1 MRDTVTMTTAE
12 APAGLLDPGHRS
24 LTIGLVLAV
33 TLVAFEALAVATIMP
48 EARDDLGGLRFYA
61 WAFSG
66 FLLASLVSIT
76 WAGAECDRRGP
87 ARPITVALLFFAVG
101 LTIAGAAPWMPVL
114 VVGRIVQGLGGGA
127 LTSVAYVAIG
137 RGYDETLRPRMFAV
151 LSSAWVVPGLAGPG
165 VAAMVAEF
173 VGWRMVFAGLLPL
186 LALAAVLVLPALSR
200 MGPPAVPS
208 AQPRRLARA
217 FRLAAGAGCVL
228 AGVSAPSLLVAAV
241 LVPVGLFLAVP
252 AFVQLI
258 PAGTL
263 AARRGTPA
271 AVAGMG
277 LINLAF
283 FGTEAF
289 IPLMLTSVRGTSTLF
304 VGIVLTGTT
313 LSWTSG
319 SWLTERFSRRGHPHS
334 LAMPGA
340 LIVALGIG
348 GIALTVASGV
358 PVAFAAVAWTVG
370 GLGMGM
376 AYPTF
381 SLTVLGN
388 ATEGAEGAAASSMK
402 LAEVLGP
409 AIGIGLGGALIAA
422 GESAGNQG
430 SATAAVFVVMA
441 VTALLCAFV
450 STRLFVRAAGIEPAA
465 NEATGAPLAGQL
477 P

>member
-1 MRDTVTMTTAE
+1 MTVAK
-12 APAGLLDPGHRS
+12 PSLSLLDVEHRS

-87 ARPITVALLFFAVG
+87 ARPITVALVLFGAG
-101 LTIAGAAPWMPVL
+101 LAIAGAAPAMPVL
-114 VVGRIVQGLGGGA
+114 VAGRIVQGLGAGA

-137 RGYDETLRPRMFAV
+137 RGYDEALRPRMFAV
-151 LSSAWVVPGLAGPG
+151 LSSAWVIPGLAGPV
-165 VAAMVAEF
+165 VAATVAEL

-186 LALAAVLVLPALSR
+186 LVVAAVLVMPALSR

-208 AQPRRLARA
+208 AQPQRLSRA
-217 FRLAAGAGCVL
+217 LRLTAGAGLVL
-228 AGVSAPSLLVAAV
+228 AGVSAPSVLLAAV
-241 LVPVGLFLAVP
+241 FVPAGLFLAVP
-252 AFVQLI
+252 AFVLLI
-258 PAGTL
+258 PPGTF

-289 IPLMLTSVRGTSTLF
+289 IPLMLTSVRETSTLF

-319 SWLTERFSRRGHPHS
+319 SWVTERLSRRGHRHA

-340 LIVALGIG
+340 LIVALGIAG
-348 GIALTVASGV
+348 VAVVVAPGV
-358 PVAFAAVAWTVG
+358 PVALAAVAWTVG

-409 AIGIGLGGALIAA
+409 AVGIGLGGALIAA
-422 GESAGNQG
+422 GESAGNEG
-430 SATAAVFVVMA
+430 SATALVFAVMA
-441 VTALLCAFV
+441 VVALVCAFV
-450 STRLFVRAAGIEPAA
+450 STRLVVARAHGRPADA
-465 NEATGAPLAGQL
+465 ALIPLAEQQ

>member
-1 MRDTVTMTTAE
+1 MGDTVVMT
-12 APAGLLDPGHRS
+12 APEPPASLLDAEHRS

-87 ARPITVALLFFAVG
+87 ARPITVALILFGVG
-101 LTIAGAAPWMPVL
+101 LAIAGAAPGMPVL
-114 VVGRIVQGLGGGA
+114 VIGRIVQGLGAGA

-137 RGYDETLRPRMFAV
+137 RGYDEALRPRMFAV

-165 VAAMVAEF
+165 VAAMIAEF

-186 LALAAVLVLPALSR
+186 LAIAAALVLPALSR
-200 MGPPAVPS
+200 MGPPTAPGGE
-208 AQPRRLARA
+208 PRRLWRA
-217 FRLAAGAGCVL
+217 FRLAAGAGSVL
-228 AGVSAPSLLVAAV
+228 AGVSAPSIFLAAM
-241 LVPVGLFLAVP
+241 LVPVGLLLAVP

-258 PAGTL
+258 PPGTF

-283 FGTEAF
+283 FGTETF
-289 IPLMLTSVRGTSTLF
+289 IPLMLTSLRGTSTLF

-348 GIALTVASGV
+348 GTALTVASGV

-422 GESAGNQG
+422 GERAGNQAG
-430 SATAAVFVVMA
+430 AMAAVFVVMA
-441 VTALLCAFV
+441 VTALVCALV
-450 STRLFVRAAGIEPAA
+450 STRLSVRTAGIEPG
-465 NEATGAPLAGQL
+465 ATELALAPLAE
-477 P
+477 